1 MYCRAKDQEPKLQR
15 LGKTGS
21 QVPLSWQSMS
31 SHQVPEYAKSDG
43 NFTRKSLQVISKGFF
58 FLFLKT
64 RTAPSTQGMSY
75 GCNTIKVPDYNG
87 QSKQEER
94 NLNKYVELSS
104 TRAKNERKKDLISRI
119 ECSQLSK
126 LIAFCSCH
134 IHHIMQC
141 GTTHKPPNNY
151 IAQPLNKQFN
161 DPLRH
166 SPMDTKQAKHH
177 YPQLISYRAM
187 KKKVIY

>member
-1 MYCRAKDQEPKLQR
+1 MQKVMETSPENPSKSYQRA
-15 LGKTGS
+15 
-21 QVPLSWQSMS
+21 
-31 SHQVPEYAKSDG
+31 
-43 NFTRKSLQVISKGFF
+43 FF

-104 TRAKNERKKDLISRI
+104 TRAKNERKKGLISRI

-151 IAQPLNKQFN
+151 IAQPLSKQFN

-187 KKKVIY
+187 KKKVIYWFHTLFAHTTPVYHNNSLLPMTT

>member
-1 MYCRAKDQEPKLQR
+1 METSPENPSKSYQRAFFFSFFENKNSPKYTRNVLWVQYNQSPRLQWSI
-15 LGKTGS
+15 KTGREK
-21 QVPLSWQSMS
+21 L
-31 SHQVPEYAKSDG
+31 E
-43 NFTRKSLQVISKGFF
+43 
-58 FLFLKT
+58 
-64 RTAPSTQGMSY
+64 
-75 GCNTIKVPDYNG
+75 
-87 QSKQEER
+87 
-94 NLNKYVELSS
+94 YVELSS

-151 IAQPLNKQFN
+151 IAQPLSKQFN